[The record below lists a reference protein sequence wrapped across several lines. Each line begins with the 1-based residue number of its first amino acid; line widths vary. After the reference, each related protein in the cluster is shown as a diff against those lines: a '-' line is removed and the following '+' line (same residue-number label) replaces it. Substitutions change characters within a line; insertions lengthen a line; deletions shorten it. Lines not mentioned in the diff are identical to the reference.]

1 MKDKI
6 VFIPYKD
13 GYGYYL
19 EYIDEKGFSK
29 YLGKIRA
36 DSLYTAQWFYTL
48 EGIDTEIMMTWEDE
62 MDDAIDDYF
71 EQKFKDIKE

>member
-6 VFIPYKD
+6 VFIPYKN
-13 GYGYYL
+13 GYGYHL

-36 DSLYTAQWFYTL
+36 DSLDTAMWFYRI
-48 EGIDTEIMMTWEDE
+48 EGIDLKIMEDD
-62 MDDAIDDYF
+62 MDNAIDDYF
-71 EQKFKDIKE
+71 EQKFKDI

>member
-1 MKDKI
+1 MTDKI
-6 VFIPYKD
+6 VFIPYKN

-19 EYIDEKGFSK
+19 EYLNDKGVSK

-36 DSLYTAQWFYTL
+36 DSLDTAMWFYRI
-48 EGIDTEIMMTWEDE
+48 EGIDLEIMEDD

-71 EQKFKDIKE
+71 EQKFKDI

>member
-6 VFIPYKD
+6 VFIPYKNR
-13 GYGYYL
+13 YGYHL

-48 EGIDTEIMMTWEDE
+48 EGIDLEIMEDD

-71 EQKFKDIKE
+71 EQKFKDI